1 MPAATPPMAFLY
13 SDDIKA
19 RFRARG
25 WVWSSGSLYFNGNRT
40 ASHPHLHISIDGQR
54 TVRRAS
60 RDWSEGDIR
69 AAVTMIAYSDGGQGR
84 GGGGTTYMRLGTP
97 VTGPRPEGAGPPPAP
112 RPVAGHAGPSAMRL
126 DQTADIVR
134 AHDAPPS
141 ATNYAARATRIADPR
156 IMTELEWLMSYFLPD
171 E

>member
-1 MPAATPPMAFLY
+1 MPAATQPMAFLY

-25 WVWSSGSLYFNGNRT
+25 WVWSSGSLYYNGNGT

-54 TVRRAS
+54 TVRRGS
-60 RDWSEGDIR
+60 PDRPEGDIR

-97 VTGPRPEGAGPPPAP
+97 VMGPRPEGAGPPPAP
-112 RPVAGHAGPSAMRL
+112 LVLAGYTGPSTLRL
-126 DQTADIVR
+126 DQTPDIVR
-134 AHDAPPS
+134 SRDAPP

-156 IMTELEWLMSYFLPD
+156 IRSELEWVMAYFLPD